1 MNNWLR
7 DSISEVI
14 NQRLNDDARTTSTT
28 YLGWPRNR
36 IFRDVIGSGQAD
48 FDTGVGHLT
57 PDDRALLYAKY
68 NQIRHLDELSHAF
81 RRLLGQ
87 SEKIHRPTLIDV
99 GCGPFT
105 AGLSFAECFGTQ
117 GAFRYFGVD
126 RAQSMLRLG
135 YSLAQEAM
143 ARDAMHSQTTL
154 SFEQNLG
161 DLDFGYARGEW
172 TIVVA
177 SYLLA
182 SPTVD
187 ASELVREIVDAL
199 QRVGPGPVA
208 VLYTNSAH
216 EYADAKY
223 PQFRDSFVEAGFTV
237 EADEVEW
244 FTDTSKEP
252 KRLHY
257 ALLCRPEQT
266 TIAVP
271 GVLR

>member
-1 MNNWLR
+1 M
-7 DSISEVI
+7 SEVI
-14 NQRLNDDARTTSTT
+14 DKRIHNDTRTTNTT

-36 IFRDVIGSGQAD
+36 IFRDVIGGGQAD
-48 FDTGVGHLT
+48 FDFGVGHLT

-81 RRLLGQ
+81 GRLLGD
-87 SEKIHRPTLIDV
+87 SDKIHRPTLIDV

-105 AGLSFAECFGTQ
+105 AGLSFSECFGAQ
-117 GAFRYFGVD
+117 RPFRYFGVD
-126 RAQSMLRLG
+126 RAHSMLRLG
-135 YSLAQEAM
+135 HSLAQEAIN
-143 ARDAMHSQTTL
+143 RDAMHPQTSL
-154 SFEQNLG
+154 HFGQNLTG
-161 DLDFGYARGEW
+161 LDFGPVRGEW

-182 SPTVD
+182 SPTVN
-187 ASELVREIVDAL
+187 AQALVHEVVGAL

-223 PQFRDSFVEAGFTV
+223 PQFRDAFLEAGFMV
-237 EADEVEW
+237 EADETEC

-252 KRLHY
+252 KPLHY

-266 TIAVP
+266 TIYVR
-271 GVLR
+271 GVSR

>member
-1 MNNWLR
+1 M
-7 DSISEVI
+7 SEVI
-14 NQRLNDDARTTSTT
+14 DKRIHDDARTTSAT

-36 IFRDVIGSGQAD
+36 IFRDVIGGGQAD
-48 FDTGVGHLT
+48 FDSGVGHLT

-81 RRLLGQ
+81 RRLLGD

-105 AGLSFAECFGTQ
+105 AGLSFAECFGVH
-117 GAFRYFGVD
+117 GPFRYYGVD
-126 RAQSMLRLG
+126 RARSMLRLG
-135 YSLAQEAM
+135 CSLAQEAKD
-143 ARDAMHSQTTL
+143 RDAMHPQTSL
-154 SFEQNLG
+154 LFEQNLG
-161 DLDFGYARGEW
+161 GLDFGPARGEW

-187 ASELVREIVDAL
+187 ARALVSDIVVAL

-208 VLYTNSAH
+208 VLYTNSAN
-216 EYADAKY
+216 EFADAKY
-223 PQFRDSFVEAGFTV
+223 PEFRDAFVEAGFQV
-237 EADEVEW
+237 EADATEL

-252 KRLHY
+252 KPIHY
-257 ALLCRPEQT
+257 ALLCRPERT
-266 TIAVP
+266 TILV
-271 GVLR
+271 